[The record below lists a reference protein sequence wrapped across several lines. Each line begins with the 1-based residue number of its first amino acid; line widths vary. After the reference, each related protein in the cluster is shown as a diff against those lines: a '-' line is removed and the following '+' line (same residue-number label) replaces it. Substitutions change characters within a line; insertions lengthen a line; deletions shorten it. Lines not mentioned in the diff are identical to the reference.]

1 MVRRID
7 LVRIAVALVGMLF
20 SITTVWA
27 DDWPQWMGPQR
38 DDVYRESGIAKQIP
52 PGGLPVVWRSP
63 VHGGY
68 AGPAVAEGRV
78 FVMDYVTTE
87 GKTTNDPATR
97 DAVKGTER
105 VLCFDATTGKELWKI
120 RYERPYQISYASG
133 PRATPTVD
141 GKLVY
146 TLGAEGD
153 LLCTEVSS
161 GTISWRKQLAETYK
175 TQAPVWG
182 YAAHPLVYGDLL
194 ITLAGGDGS
203 VVVALDKLSGE
214 ERWRA
219 LSASEI
225 GYCPPTIQKLG
236 GRDHLIV
243 WDADAL
249 HALEPTTGKVIWT
262 KPLKPRYGMSI
273 TAPRV
278 SGNLLFASGIG
289 EVSGIFPLDDRGQ
302 PGESLWD
309 GKPKIGVYCSN
320 STPAFE
326 GNVIYGSDCGSG
338 MMIAVNPQD
347 GSRYWETFQPTTGG
361 DRRASHGTVFIVKHE
376 DRYLLFTETGDL
388 VFAKLSPERYEEVG
402 RMHVLDATSDAF
414 GRPVVWSHPA
424 LANRKLYARNDK
436 EIVCVDLSA
445 K

>member
-1 MVRRID
+1 MNRRIVKQ
-7 LVRIAVALVGMLF
+7 LMALGGMF
-20 SITTVWA
+20 WAFASVCA

-38 DDVYRESGIAKQIP
+38 DDVYRESGIVEEIP
-52 PGGLPVVWRSP
+52 GGGLPILWRTP
-63 VHGGY
+63 IHGGY
-68 AGPAVAEGRV
+68 AGPAVADGRV
-78 FVMDYVTTE
+78 FVMDYVVTN
-87 GKTTNDPATR
+87 GKTTNDPSTR

-105 VLCFDATTGKELWKI
+105 VLCFDAKTGKELWTI

-133 PRATPTVD
+133 PRTTPTVD

-153 LLCTEVSS
+153 LLCIEVGS
-161 GTISWRKQLAETYK
+161 GTIVWRKQLAEAYK
-175 TQAPVWG
+175 TQAPTWG
-182 YAAHPLVYGDLL
+182 YAAHPLVYGELV
-194 ITLAGGDGS
+194 ITLAGGEGS
-203 VVVALDKLSGE
+203 VVVARDKNTGA

-225 GYCPPTIQKLG
+225 GYCPPSIQKLG
-236 GRDHLIV
+236 GRDHLII

-249 HALEPTTGKVIWT
+249 HALEPDTGKVVWT

-273 TAPRV
+273 AAPRLA
-278 SGNLLFASGIG
+278 GNLLFASGIG
-289 EVSGIFPLDDRGQ
+289 EVSGIFPLNESGQ

-320 STPAFE
+320 STPTFD
-326 GNVIYGSDCGSG
+326 GKVIYGSDCGSG
-338 MMIAVNPQD
+338 MMIAVNAQD

-361 DRRASHGTVFIVKHE
+361 ERRASHGTVFITKHQ
-376 DRYLLFTETGDL
+376 DRFLLFTETGDL
-388 VFAKLSPERYEEVG
+388 VIAKLSPESYVEVG
-402 RMHVLDATSDAF
+402 RMHVLDPTSDAF
-414 GRPVVWSHPA
+414 GRAVVWSHPA
-424 LANRKLYARNDK
+424 FADRKLFARNDK